1 MRYDNL
7 EQEKPAVRNND
18 KRTAALSALFG
29 GTLLVGAA
37 AFGFMSNEAET
48 PQEALGSINM
58 GEHTYFV
65 ETEEIPFAIIGG
77 VGLIAVAASIET
89 LRRKDE
95 E

>member
-7 EQEKPAVRNND
+7 EQEKPSVRTSD
-18 KRTAALSALFG
+18 RRLAALSGLFG

-48 PQEALGSINM
+48 PQEALGSISFSDRV
-58 GEHTYFV
+58 YYV

-77 VGLIAVAASIET
+77 IGLIAVAASIES
-89 LRRKDE
+89 LRRNDE